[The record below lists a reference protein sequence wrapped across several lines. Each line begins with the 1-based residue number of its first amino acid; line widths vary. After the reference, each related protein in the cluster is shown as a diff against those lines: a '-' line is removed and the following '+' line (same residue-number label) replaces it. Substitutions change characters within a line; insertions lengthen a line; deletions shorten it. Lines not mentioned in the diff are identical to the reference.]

1 MNLSFSKS
9 SSFVGQ
15 SRSNGIV
22 PTTVSHGMG
31 THMTRT
37 IEISNAVLTAARAV
51 AAREGTTVRA
61 LVEEGLRKV
70 LVERRTKPEFRLRKV
85 TFTGRGMRP
94 EVRDRSWEAVRDLAY
109 EGRGG

>member
-1 MNLSFSKS
+1 
-9 SSFVGQ
+9 
-15 SRSNGIV
+15 
-22 PTTVSHGMG
+22 MG
-31 THMTRT
+31 THMKTT

-70 LVERRTKPEFRLRKV
+70 LVERRTKAEFRLRKV
-85 TFTGRGMRP
+85 TFAGNGMRP
-94 EVRDRSWEAVRDLAY
+94 EIRDRSWEAVRDLAY